1 VNGTTGYEEAAGQGV
16 VAGIN
21 AALFTLGRDAWVPAR
36 DEAFLGV
43 LVDDL
48 VTRGVDE
55 PYRLFTSR
63 AEFRLILRQD
73 NCLWRLGPVAE
84 RLGLL
89 TDNERE
95 SLEHHLQQLERT
107 RRWVSE
113 TRVRP
118 EELNGWLN
126 LRGGAAIPETQSLE
140 RLLRRPEVTLE
151 ALLAADGPL
160 TGPELDRD
168 ARTTVE
174 METKYAGYIERD
186 RERAE
191 SLKMRE
197 EHPLPPDAE
206 YLEFES
212 VSREARQK
220 LDRVRPTSVGQAAR
234 IPGISPSDLQNL
246 LVELRK
252 RSAPGVARE
261 TVKRED

>member
-1 VNGTTGYEEAAGQGV
+1 
-16 VAGIN
+16 
-21 AALFTLGRDAWVPAR
+21 
-36 DEAFLGV
+36 
-43 LVDDL
+43 
-48 VTRGVDE
+48 VDE

-73 NCLWRLGPVAE
+73 NCLSRLGPTAE

-89 TDNERE
+89 TDAERR
-95 SLEHHLQQLERT
+95 SLERHLEQLERT
-107 RRWVSE
+107 RQWVSE

-118 EELNGWLN
+118 GQFNEWLES
-126 LRGGAAIPETQSLE
+126 RGGSAIPEPQSLE

-160 TGPELDRD
+160 AGPDLDRD

-191 SLKMRE
+191 SLKTRE
-197 EHPLPPDAE
+197 EHPLPPDAD
-206 YLEFES
+206 YLEFDS

-220 LDRVRPTSVGQAAR
+220 LDRVRPVSLGQAAR
-234 IPGISPSDLQNL
+234 IPGVSPSDLQNL

-252 RSAPGVARE
+252 RSPVDVARE
-261 TVKRED
+261 TANPGD